1 MRTKAT
7 HLAALQKR
15 IQVLESAASQHA
27 STLAATIK
35 ARDAA
40 IRLLTKCKRQRN
52 SLVIDCLK
60 LRDGKISSDD
70 VLYTV
75 TALDAELLNDEEV
88 VDEQC

>member
-1 MRTKAT
+1 MRTKAN
-7 HLAALQKR
+7 HLTTLQAR
-15 IQVLESAASQHA
+15 VLILESAASQHA

-75 TALDAELLNDEEV
+75 TALDAELLEEEV